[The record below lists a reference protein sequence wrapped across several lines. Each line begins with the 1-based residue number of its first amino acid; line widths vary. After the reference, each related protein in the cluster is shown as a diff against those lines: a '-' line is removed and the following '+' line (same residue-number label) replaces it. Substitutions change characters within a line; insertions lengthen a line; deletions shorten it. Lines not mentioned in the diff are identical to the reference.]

1 MNGDRKSVLRR
12 SDEYAHCDPLFDELG
27 TLDPDDP
34 RHEELRATLVTEL
47 LPLAEHIAT
56 RFAGRGEPREDLVQV
71 ARIGLINAVDRYDA
85 QRGHDFLSFAVPT
98 IMGEVRRH
106 FRDTGWAVRVPRR
119 LKELHLTLSQGI
131 AELSQRMGRAPTP
144 TELSQ
149 HLDLDIDQVREG
161 LMAGNAYQA
170 LSVDK
175 PVHDEDTLSLADTIG
190 SDDPSI
196 VLVENHEALQPL
208 LEELPRRERAI
219 LVMRFFGGMTQTQIA
234 DRVGISQMHVSR
246 LLSQTLELLRGK
258 LTGENS

>member
-12 SDEYAHCDPLFDELG
+12 SGEYAHCDPLFDELG
-27 TLDPDDP
+27 TLDPEDP
-34 RHEELRATLVTEL
+34 RREELRATLVTEL

-85 QRGHDFLSFAVPT
+85 LRGYDFLSFAVPT

-119 LKELHLTLSQGI
+119 LKELHMTLSHGV
-131 AELSQRMGRAPTP
+131 AELSQRIGRAPTP
-144 TELSQ
+144 TELAQ
-149 HLDLDIDQVREG
+149 HLDLDIDEVREG

-175 PVHDEDTLSLADTIG
+175 PVHDDDALSLADTIG
-190 SDDPSI
+190 SDDPSLA
-196 VLVENHEALQPL
+196 LVENHEALQPL

-258 LTGENS
+258 LTGES